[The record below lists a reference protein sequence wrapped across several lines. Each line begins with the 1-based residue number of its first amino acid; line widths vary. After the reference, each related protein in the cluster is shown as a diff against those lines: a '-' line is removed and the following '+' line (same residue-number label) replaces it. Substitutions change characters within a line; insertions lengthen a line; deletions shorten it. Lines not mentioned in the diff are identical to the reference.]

1 MKSISCKKTDEYRF
15 TLKFDEYNPKHR
27 KVVELLNR
35 IGRMKSSLIAEAICA
50 YYGYETTDKDLQA
63 MYWELSKPLAQQM
76 PTSKGIDEA
85 QPEISGDW
93 VRVSM
98 SDVCGEGDEKPC

>member
-1 MKSISCKKTDEYRF
+1 M
-15 TLKFDEYNPKHR
+15 KFDEYNPKHR

-35 IGRMKSSLIAEAICA
+35 IGRMKSCLIAEAICA

-63 MYWELSKPLAQQM
+63 MYWELSKALEQQM

-85 QPEISGDW
+85 QREISGNW
-93 VRVSM
+93 VSVSM
-98 SDVCGEGDEKPC
+98 SDESGKGDEKPC